1 MTSLNVIR
9 CSLISTLALA
19 LSACD
24 GSGGSGV
31 RPDPDVVCAES
42 GPYACETGASEPLYA
57 FQWALNYQ
65 NSYFKDYPDVFAGGM
80 DLNVEPVHRQGIK
93 GQGVNVLVV
102 DSGVDL
108 HTEDLIPNADF
119 SLSWNL
125 GSNTQDPYPTYPAS
139 RPAPHGT
146 AVAGIIAAAQNG
158 KGVMGIAPRVNV
170 GGVNYL
176 EHQGIANWAAAM
188 GGAPWSSS
196 ADVINASL
204 GYSKAPFP
212 YDSED
217 DSFTPITRSLK
228 KLRGGKGAIYL
239 KAAGNDFNSFECGL
253 SEAYYDCSNP
263 GNDEIGPK
271 EPNTI
276 VVAAVNAF
284 GESSSYSSVGSVNW
298 ISGLG
303 GEYGSGG
310 TYGEVATSSYSGP
323 TIFSTDMR
331 GCALG
336 YSTKSGSTAFLRGES
351 KRNGVPDNPNCDYAY
366 MNGTSAATPTIAG
379 VVALMLAANPD
390 LGWRDVRDILR
401 ISARKVDAGYEQGSP
416 HRQGVI
422 PYGARMDLVTNQLLE
437 ELGGKDDIQPG
448 SKVFP
453 IDLGWQKNGA
463 GYEHSNWYGFGLPDT
478 ARAVELAREYKRDP
492 ALSRLD
498 DVKIPEFQNISTWY
512 QGDTYAKVL
521 EEEGITNAQARDLPY
536 REITLLGTLNMA
548 EQTVD
553 TVQVRLSGDNVCLG
567 SVGIAVQSPLGTMSL
582 LKLPNDIFR
591 SQEVTEFEDYGM
603 SSVAFYGEA
612 AAGNWN
618 VYLVAANPELALN
631 YGRENEAGEIEPA
644 VSLSCFGDAAAP
656 ADYLLHAQARIIA
669 Q

>member
-9 CSLISTLALA
+9 GSLISTLALA
-19 LSACD
+19 LSACNS
-24 GSGGSGV
+24 SGGSDVPPG
-31 RPDPDVVCAES
+31 PDLVCAES
-42 GPYACETGASEPLYA
+42 GPYACETGASEPLYT

-65 NSYFKDYPDVFAGGM
+65 DSYFKDYPEVFAGGM

-93 GQGVNVLVV
+93 GQGINVLVV

-108 HTEDLIPNADF
+108 HTEDLAPNADF

-125 GSNTQDPYPTYPAS
+125 GSNTQDPYPTNPAS
-139 RPAPHGT
+139 SSAPHGT
-146 AVAGIIAAAQNG
+146 SVAGIIAAAQNG

-170 GGVNYL
+170 GGVNFL

-204 GYSKAPFP
+204 GYSDGAAP

-217 DSFTPITRSLK
+217 DSATPTIRSLK

-239 KAAGNDFNSFECGL
+239 KAAGNSFNNSECGY
-253 SEAYYDCSNP
+253 SETYYDCSNP
-263 GNDEIGPK
+263 GNDEFGAK
-271 EPNTI
+271 EPNAI

-284 GESSSYSSVGSVNW
+284 GESSSYSSVASVNW

-303 GEYGSGG
+303 GQHGYGG
-310 TYGEVATSSYSGP
+310 TYGEVATNDYSGP

-331 GCALG
+331 GCTLG
-336 YSTKSGSTAFLRGES
+336 YSTKIGRTAFLRGES
-351 KRNGVPDNPNCDYAY
+351 TRNGVPDNSDCDYAY
-366 MNGTSAATPTIAG
+366 LNGTSAATPTIAG
-379 VVALMLAANPD
+379 VVALMLSANPD

-416 HRQGVI
+416 HKQGLI

-453 IDLGWQKNGA
+453 IELGWQKNGA

-478 ARAVELAREYKRDP
+478 ARAVELAQEYKRDP

-498 DVKIPEFQNISTWY
+498 DVKIPEFQDISLWY
-512 QGDTYAKVL
+512 QGDPYAEDI
-521 EEEGITNAQARDLPY
+521 EEQGISNAQERDFPY
-536 REITLLGTLNMA
+536 REITLLGTLSMT

-553 TVQVRLSGDNVCLG
+553 TVQVRLTGYNVCLG

-591 SQEVTEFEDYGM
+591 SQELIGFEDYGM

-631 YGRENEAGEIEPA
+631 YERRNEAGENESV
-644 VSLSCFGDAAAP
+644 VSPTCFGGDAVP
-656 ADYLLHAQARIIA
+656 AEYLLYAQARIIA

>member
-1 MTSLNVIR
+1 MYT
-9 CSLISTLALA
+9 
-19 LSACD
+19 
-24 GSGGSGV
+24 
-31 RPDPDVVCAES
+31 
-42 GPYACETGASEPLYA
+42 

-65 NSYFKDYPDVFAGGM
+65 DSYFKDYPEVFSGGM

-108 HTEDLIPNADF
+108 HTEDLAPNADF

-125 GSNTQDPYPTYPAS
+125 GSNTQDPYPTNPAS
-139 RPAPHGT
+139 SSAPHGT

-204 GYSKAPFP
+204 GYSGAPFS

-217 DSFTPITRSLK
+217 DSFTPVMRALK

-239 KAAGNDFNSFECGL
+239 KAAGNDFDGIECGL
-253 SEAYYDCSNP
+253 DEAYYDCSNP
-263 GNDEIGPK
+263 GNDEIGSK

-284 GESSSYSSVGSVNW
+284 GQSSSYSSVGSVNW

-303 GEYGSGG
+303 GEFGNGG
-310 TYGEVATSSYSGP
+310 TYGEVATSYYSGP
-323 TIFSTDMR
+323 TIFSTDIQ
-331 GCALG
+331 GCTLG
-336 YSTKSGSTAFLRGES
+336 YSTKSSKRTAFLRGES
-351 KRNGVPDNPNCDYAY
+351 KRNGVPDNPDCDYAY

-379 VVALMLAANPD
+379 VVALMLTANPD

-401 ISARKVDAGYEQGSP
+401 ISARKVDAGYEQESP
-416 HRQGVI
+416 HWQGLI
-422 PYGARMDLVTNQLLE
+422 PYGARMDLVTNELLE
-437 ELGGKDDIQPG
+437 ELGGKDDIRPG

-463 GYEHSNWYGFGLPDT
+463 GYEHSNWYGFGLPDA
-478 ARAVELAREYKRDP
+478 ARAVELAQEYKRDP

-498 DVKIPEFQNISTWY
+498 DVKIPEFQDISTWY
-512 QGDTYAKVL
+512 QGDSYAEDI
-521 EEEGITNAQARDLPY
+521 EEEGISNALARDFPY

-591 SQEVTEFEDYGM
+591 SQEILAFEDYGM

-618 VYLVAANPELALN
+618 VYLVAANPELALS
-631 YGRENEAGEIEPA
+631 YGQKNDATGETEEVISPN
-644 VSLSCFGDAAAP
+644 CFGGAAAP

>member
-1 MTSLNVIR
+1 MKTTTSVR
-9 CSLISTLALA
+9 WSLIPTLVLVLA
-19 LSACD
+19 ACD
-24 GSGGSGV
+24 GSGGSDV
-31 RPDPDVVCAES
+31 PPIPDVVCAES
-42 GPYACETGASEPLYA
+42 GLYACKTGASEPLYA

-65 NSYFKDYPDVFAGGM
+65 DSYFKEYPEVFAGGM
-80 DLNVEPVHRQGIK
+80 DLNVEPVHQQGIK

-108 HTEDLIPNADF
+108 HNEDLAPNADF

-125 GSNTQDPYPTYPAS
+125 GSNTQDPYPTAPATS
-139 RPAPHGT
+139 AAPHGT

-158 KGVMGIAPRVNV
+158 KGVMGIAPRVRV
-170 GGVNYL
+170 GGVNFL
-176 EHQGIANWAAAM
+176 EHQSVAGWAAAM

-204 GYSKAPFP
+204 GYSGAPFS

-217 DSFTPITRSLK
+217 DSYTPIMRSLK

-239 KAAGNDFNSFECGL
+239 KAAGNDFHSYECGL
-253 SEAYYDCSNP
+253 GAAYYDCSNP
-263 GNDEIGPK
+263 GNDELGPK

-276 VVAAVNAF
+276 MVAAVNAF

-303 GEYGSGG
+303 GEYGAGG
-310 TYGEVATSSYSGP
+310 IYGEAATDNYSGP

-331 GCALG
+331 GCTLG
-336 YSTKSGSTAFLRGES
+336 YSTKSAQTAFLRGES
-351 KRNGVPDNPNCDYAY
+351 QRNGVPDNADCDYSY
-366 MNGTSAATPTIAG
+366 MNGTSAATPTISG
-379 VVALMLAANPD
+379 VVALMLSANPD
-390 LGWRDVRDILR
+390 LSWRDVRDILR
-401 ISARKVDAGYEQGSP
+401 MSARKVDAGYVQGSP
-416 HRQGVI
+416 HPQGLI

-437 ELGGKDDIQPG
+437 ELGGKDDIRPG
-448 SKVFP
+448 SKAFP

-463 GYEHSNWYGFGLPDT
+463 GHEHSNWYGFGVPDT
-478 ARAVELAREYKRDP
+478 ARAIELAQEYKRDP
-492 ALSRLD
+492 QLGRLD
-498 DVKIPEFQNISTWY
+498 DVKIPEFQNVSAWY
-512 QGDTYAKVL
+512 QGDQYAEHF
-521 EEEGITNAQARDLPY
+521 EEAGVINAQARDLPY
-536 REITLLGTLNMA
+536 REITLLGTLSVA
-548 EQTVD
+548 EQVAD

-567 SVGIAVQSPLGTMSL
+567 SVGIAVQSPSGTMSL

-591 SQEVTEFEDYGM
+591 SQEITSFEDYGM

-612 AAGNWN
+612 AAGDWK
-618 VYLVAANPELALN
+618 VYLVAANPELPLN
-631 YGRENEAGEIEPA
+631 YARKNEAGMYERA
-644 VSLSCFGDAAAP
+644 VSLSCFGGAAAP

>member
-1 MTSLNVIR
+1 MRTTNSVRWTLLSL
-9 CSLISTLALA
+9 
-19 LSACD
+19 LSMVLVGCD
-24 GSGGSGV
+24 GSGGSDV
-31 RPDPDVVCAES
+31 PPIPDVVCAET
-42 GPYACETGASEPLYA
+42 GPYACKTGASEPLYP

-65 NSYFKDYPDVFAGGM
+65 DSYFKDYPAVFAGGM
-80 DLNVEPVHRQGIK
+80 DLNVEPVHAQGIK

-108 HTEDLIPNADF
+108 HTEDLAPNADF
-119 SLSWNL
+119 ALSWNL
-125 GSNTQDPYPTYPAS
+125 GSNTQDPHPTAPAS
-139 RPAPHGT
+139 SAAPHGT

-158 KGVMGIAPRVNV
+158 KGVMGVAPRVRI
-170 GGVNYL
+170 GGVNFL
-176 EHQGIANWAAAM
+176 EHQSVAGWAAAM

-204 GYSKAPFP
+204 GYSGAPFS

-217 DSFTPITRSLK
+217 DSYTPIMRSLK

-239 KAAGNDFNSFECGL
+239 KASGNDFHSYECGL
-253 SEAYYDCSNP
+253 GAAYYDCSNP
-263 GNDEIGPK
+263 GNDELGPK

-303 GEYGSGG
+303 GEYGAGG
-310 TYGEVATSSYSGP
+310 TYGEVATDDYSGP

-331 GCALG
+331 GCTLG
-336 YSTKSGSTAFLRGES
+336 YSTKSAGTPFLRGES
-351 KRNGVPDNPNCDYAY
+351 QRGGVPDNPDCDYAY
-366 MNGTSAATPTIAG
+366 MNGTSAATPTISG

-401 ISARKVDAGYEQGSP
+401 MSARKVDADYVQGSP
-416 HRQGVI
+416 HAQGLI

-437 ELGGKDDIQPG
+437 EMGGKDDIRSG

-463 GYEHSNWYGFGLPDT
+463 GHEYSNWYGFGVPDT
-478 ARAVELAREYKRDP
+478 ARAIALAQEYKRVP
-492 ALSRLD
+492 QLTRLD
-498 DVKIPEFQNISTWY
+498 DVKIPDFQDISAWY
-512 QGDTYAKVL
+512 QGDQYADLL
-521 EEEGITNAQARDLPY
+521 EGAGVANAQARDLPY
-536 REITLLGTLNMA
+536 REITRLGTLSMTD
-548 EQTVD
+548 QVVD
-553 TVQVRLSGDNVCLG
+553 TVQVRLSGANVCLG
-567 SVGIAVQSPLGTMSL
+567 AVGIALRSPSGTVSL

-591 SQEVTEFEDYGM
+591 SQEITGFEDYGM
-603 SSVAFYGEA
+603 SSVAFYGEP
-612 AAGNWN
+612 AAGEWE
-618 VYLVAANPELALN
+618 VYLVAANPELSLS
-631 YGRENEAGEIEPA
+631 YGRKNEAGKYERA
-644 VSLSCFGDAAAP
+644 FSSNCFGGDAVP
-656 ADYLLHAQARIIA
+656 AHYLLHAQARIIA